1 MITAK
6 QEVRFHSRI
15 NPQTLTSAVVHG
27 QEGWTGGSD
36 KLSVWRPDSW
46 RSEEPGRAGGKTGRT
61 GRTESEVLCVSVT
74 AEQTHQLLLHR
85 TRPWVHAHI
94 NNPHTVM
101 VCHYFLISC
110 FILKLPCYCVLSYFA
125 PLWSCRPALLV
136 VKSVLHLHQITEPFS
151 DVCFVD
157 FSVPGFDPQLPCDR
171 KPFI

>member
-15 NPQTLTSAVVHG
+15 NPQTLTSAVVQG

-36 KLSVWRPDSW
+36 KLSVWRPDCW
-46 RSEEPGRAGGKTGRT
+46 RSCNLLHPNLNKERANGGRQEEPSRAGGKTGRT
-61 GRTESEVLCVSVT
+61 GRTGSEVLCVSVT
-74 AEQTHQLLLHR
+74 AEQAHQLLLHR

-110 FILKLPCYCVLSYFA
+110 FILKLPCSCVLSYFA
-125 PLWSCRPALLV
+125 PLWSR
-136 VKSVLHLHQITEPFS
+136 VL
-151 DVCFVD
+151 
-157 FSVPGFDPQLPCDR
+157 
-171 KPFI
+171 